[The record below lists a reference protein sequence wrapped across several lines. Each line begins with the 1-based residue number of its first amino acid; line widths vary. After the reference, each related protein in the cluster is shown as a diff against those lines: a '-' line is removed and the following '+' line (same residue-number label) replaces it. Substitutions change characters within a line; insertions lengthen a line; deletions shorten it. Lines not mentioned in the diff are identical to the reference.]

1 MQTFNTAITVT
12 NTDPDAYY
20 WLGRCYEAQ
29 HLKIDAVN
37 NYRKAVSLDKDFTE
51 ARQRMEIL
59 DSGFAHPSH

>member
-1 MQTFNTAITVT
+1 MAITVT

-29 HLKIDAVN
+29 HRRVDAIN
-37 NYRKAVSLDKDFTE
+37 NYRKAIALEKNFIE

-59 DSGFAHPSH
+59 DREFAHPSH